1 MALVD
6 DTKGSHTMGW
16 VWDGVRLT
24 DGRSATAMYTK
35 FKMVII
41 QPQEIAAIV
50 GRRSKFKG
58 HSARPA
64 LAHWEVFL

>member
-1 MALVD
+1 M
-6 DTKGSHTMGW
+6 
-16 VWDGVRLT
+16 GVRLT

>member
-1 MALVD
+1 
-6 DTKGSHTMGW
+6 
-16 VWDGVRLT
+16 
-24 DGRSATAMYTK
+24 MYTK

-41 QPQEIAAIV
+41 QPHEMAAVV

>member
-1 MALVD
+1 MESNTVQW
-6 DTKGSHTMGW
+6 KG
-16 VWDGVRLT
+16 VKLT
-24 DGRSATAMYTK
+24 DGRRVRAMYTK

-41 QPQEIAAIV
+41 QPHEMAAVV